1 MNSEDYF
8 NKINRELS
16 VLQFEIKNRG
26 SLNLRDINIHSEFLF
41 CKLLNMIFG
50 YNLEAKSS
58 SDTKA
63 VAIDLYDDKLKV
75 AVQVTS
81 TPEFDKISK
90 TTDKFISNQLHKEY
104 KKLIILVL
112 SKKKKYRK
120 GFYPDA
126 GDFQLDLTED
136 IWDIE
141 RILQKIRDLNDAKKL
156 RDIHD
161 FLNSEFGKNGDV
173 YKSRDEITEKFK
185 RISKIGRN
193 WFRTIGD
200 DKIERTEVKEAIEF
214 INQEARSILITA
226 PPGSGKTCVLLDIAE
241 YVESEDKY
249 SLLFIK
255 DEKSIREYKI
265 ISSEASIVSM
275 CKKLSAS
282 KRLVIIIDSLDVLS
296 LTNDGKIFLI

>member
-104 KKLIILVL
+104 KKLIILVYARHGHEL
-112 SKKKKYRK
+112 M
-120 GFYPDA
+120 GC
-126 GDFQLDLTED
+126 
-136 IWDIE
+136 
-141 RILQKIRDLNDAKKL
+141 
-156 RDIHD
+156 
-161 FLNSEFGKNGDV
+161 
-173 YKSRDEITEKFK
+173 KSPVGEPTVLA
-185 RISKIGRN
+185 
-193 WFRTIGD
+193 FR
-200 DKIERTEVKEAIEF
+200 A
-214 INQEARSILITA
+214 A
-226 PPGSGKTCVLLDIAE
+226 
-241 YVESEDKY
+241 
-249 SLLFIK
+249 
-255 DEKSIREYKI
+255 
-265 ISSEASIVSM
+265 
-275 CKKLSAS
+275 
-282 KRLVIIIDSLDVLS
+282 
-296 LTNDGKIFLI
+296 